1 MSGTLQ
7 DFLGS
12 FMGGGAPDPN
22 AAAQYHDRFVST
34 DAEDGDFDNQAYQQG
49 AAEYLQRLPDNEFE
63 GMAKNALSNMSGQ
76 ERAGVLGPLL
86 NALGGSGMSGG
97 GNSPLGGG
105 GAMGQLLGGMAGAGG
120 LGGLAQ
126 MLGLGTTDPRAMNED
141 DAARVMNYA
150 RKQNPDAL
158 RQVVQE
164 KPWFVKALGNPVVM
178 GALAMAAQQLL
189 KKRR

>member
-34 DAEDGDFDNQAYQQG
+34 DAKDGEFDNQAYGQG
-49 AAEYLQRLPDNEFE
+49 AAEYLQQLPDNEFE
-63 GMAKNALSNMSGQ
+63 GMAKNALSNMSG
-76 ERAGVLGPLL
+76 EDRAGVLGPLL
-86 NALGGSGMSGG
+86 SALGGSGMGG
-97 GNSPLGGG
+97 GTAPFGGG
-105 GAMGQLLGGMAGAGG
+105 GGGMGQLLGGIAGAGG
-120 LGGLAQ
+120 LGAIAQ
-126 MLGLGTTDPRAMNED
+126 MLGLGTNDPRAMSDD
-141 DAARVMNYA
+141 DAAKVMNYA
-150 RKQNPDAL
+150 RKQNPQAL
-158 RQVVQE
+158 QQVVQE

-189 KKRR
+189 SRRR